1 MSFPSPI
8 NPDGEMNVNELHS
21 RQHKHEFNVQFS
33 VISKDRNFLNALEDI
48 NSNELGDQIKALI
61 KEENRQF
68 TTE

>member
-1 MSFPSPI
+1 MTGLMLSDNSGYD
-8 NPDGEMNVNELHS
+8 PDELHT

-48 NSNELGDQIKALI
+48 NSNELGDQIKQLI
-61 KEENRQF
+61 KNEDRQF